1 MFTRILMLTAA
12 GCCAALL
19 STGAAVAG
27 GPNPNRGKSLF
38 KSNCKTCHAKGGG
51 AKDFS
56 PMTKTQAQWK
66 RAFDTKAVDRCVKA
80 IVAKGGAPLTAKD
93 LDDMKFY
100 LVSHAADSDQPETCG
115 AK

>member
-1 MFTRILMLTAA
+1 MFTRILMLAA
-12 GCCAALL
+12 AACCAAMVW
-19 STGAAVAG
+19 TTAAVAG

-38 KSNCKTCHAKGGG
+38 KGTCKTCHVKGGG

-66 RAFDTKAVDRCVKA
+66 RAFDKDVDRCVKA
-80 IVAKGGAPLTAKD
+80 MVAKGATPLTAKD

-115 AK
+115 IK

>member
-1 MFTRILMLTAA
+1 MFKRILVLAA
-12 GCCAALL
+12 AACCAALVW
-19 STGAAVAG
+19 TDATAG

-38 KSNCKTCHAKGGG
+38 KGSCKTCHVKGGG

-66 RAFDTKAVDRCVKA
+66 RAFEKDVDRCVKA
-80 IVAKGGAPLTAKD
+80 IVAKGGKPLTPKD

>member
-1 MFTRILMLTAA
+1 MVWTGVAA
-12 GCCAALL
+12 
-19 STGAAVAG
+19 AG

-38 KSNCKTCHAKGGG
+38 KSACKTCHVKGGG

-66 RAFDTKAVDRCVKA
+66 RAFEKDVDKCVKA
-80 IVAKGGAPLTAKD
+80 MAAKPGATALTAKD

-115 AK
+115 IK